1 MKSLV
6 GRFSAGMAAMFLSL
20 VPLLTHAED
29 IDVFVGGTGG
39 SGGKPNILIVL
50 DNTSNWAR
58 QSQKWPGGITQ
69 GQSEVRAIKSA
80 LAGLEDKINVGLM
93 AFTTEG
99 NASQDGGF
107 VRFDLQPL
115 TATSRT
121 TFNTELDEIFSNIN
135 SPTEKRSSGT
145 PWGNLMYDVYNYLA
159 GADQSFAGAGT
170 PASLADS
177 NAYTALHST
186 FSSPLDA
193 EDSCVKTYV
202 IFIGNPSQSGPST
215 DSSENSADLVSLY
228 AALNMEG
235 VAAAKL
241 AGQNSGT
248 PLPIPLFSTTNISS
262 TYTIP
267 AGTESFYATSETGN
281 KCYSTVAAC
290 TTALAKNNS
299 SCPTGST
306 CTCLADPAPVATGCN
321 SGSYNYTVSAVTNAN
336 TSATSIDTAVTP
348 TGQYETNKGVN
359 WNLDDWAKFLFQH
372 GVPITGSVEQTAEDG
387 TTETVSVTVRMPV
400 VTYTIDVFNAQQNAD
415 HTGLMMSTATVGGG
429 KYFAARNEDAIVDAI
444 NKATSE
450 ILSASSTFAAVALP
464 LSESNRAQ
472 NENQVFI
479 GMFRPNAD
487 ATPRWFGN
495 LKRYQVGI
503 VDGKAELVDVDRLPA
518 INTLTNFPSECAKSF
533 WTTDSIDYWEDKN
546 VSPSPLS
553 QCVGATTNPWS
564 DAPDGPFVEK
574 GGAAQA
580 LRDYPSEAAR
590 DIAARNVLTVGS
602 TLSGLTAF
610 NSSFAASVTG
620 GQSVLDYIRGQDRNF
635 AGETLNNARPTI
647 HGDVVHSRPLPLNY
661 GTPKG
666 ESTPNVAVFYGTN
679 DGLLRAI
686 DAATGKE
693 RWSFV
698 APEHFGKLQRLST
711 NEPLVAFPNQDK
723 EDNPTPKDY
732 FFDGAIGSYLDYDD
746 DNRISTAYIFPS
758 MRRGGRMVYGFDV
771 TDPDS
776 PKLLWRK
783 GCPQL
788 DNDDGCDTEFDGI
801 GQTWSLPVSAKIKAH
816 DDGETPVVIF
826 GGGYD
831 NCEDTDAGT
840 TTCTSSAESSAKGRA
855 IYVVDAE
862 DGTWLATIPTDG
874 SVVADISLVDIDSD
888 GFTDYAYAVDLSG
901 NVWRVN
907 FVNPELTTEVI
918 GEGEWEAT
926 KIAYTSGG
934 SRKFM
939 HAPSVMPYNGKV
951 YLAFGS
957 GNRERPLESNYPYKQ
972 NIDDRF
978 YVFLDDPLATGTPY
992 NLDDSSL
999 MYDFTDPT
1007 SCEEIGVLTG
1017 GSRRGWFMSLP
1028 SRGEQV
1034 ATPSVM
1040 IGGMVAFNTYR
1051 PGGSSVGMCS
1061 RPMGVSTA
1069 YLVNLFNASGAIGS
1083 TTNCGGD
1090 RSVEVGTGMPIAP
1103 TVGTVEVNTD
1113 SDCTGEN
1120 CDSDVITFCIGCE
1133 GGLST
1138 TVFDLSI
1145 DQTRKRTYWNS
1156 DVDR

>member
-1 MKSLV
+1 MKSLFE
-6 GRFSAGMAAMFLSL
+6 RFSVGMAAVFLL
-20 VPLLTHAED
+20 FLPLLTYAED

-69 GQSEVRAIKSA
+69 GQSEVRAVKA
-80 LAGLEDKINVGLM
+80 AMAGLEDKVNVGLM
-93 AFTTEG
+93 EFTTG
-99 NASQDGGF
+99 GDANQDGGF
-107 VRFDLQPL
+107 VRFDLQAL
-115 TATSRT
+115 TATSRSA
-121 TFNTELDEIFSNIN
+121 FNTELDEIFNNVN
-135 SPTEKRSSGT
+135 SPAEKRNSGT
-145 PWGNLMYDVYNYLA
+145 PWGNLMYDVYNYLV
-159 GADQSFAGAGT
+159 GGNQSFAGAGT
-170 PASLADS
+170 PASLADGA
-177 NAYTALHST
+177 NAYTTQYSQFA
-186 FSSPLDA
+186 SPLDA

-215 DSSENSADLVSLY
+215 DSSANSTALASLY
-228 AALNMEG
+228 SALSLEG
-235 VAAAKL
+235 VAADKL
-241 AGQNSGT
+241 AGQSSGT
-248 PLPIPLFSTTNISS
+248 PLPIPLFTT
-262 TYTIP
+262 TEVPGTMTIP
-267 AGTESFYATSETGN
+267 AGEVTTYTTAEKNN
-281 KCYSTVAAC
+281 KCYASVDAC
-290 TTALAKNNS
+290 TTAQA
-299 SCPTGST
+299 CPANST
-306 CTCLADPAPVATGCN
+306 CACVTTPPPDATGCN
-321 SGSYNYTVSAVTNAN
+321 SGRYNYTVNVTSTVAREV
-336 TSATSIDTAVTP
+336 ATVDTVVAP
-348 TGQYETNKGVN
+348 SGQYEATKGVN

-372 GVPITGSVEQTAEDG
+372 GVPITAQVEQTVDG
-387 TTETVSVTVRMPV
+387 VTTTTPVTVRMPV

-415 HTGLMMSTATVGGG
+415 HTGLMLSTATVGGG
-429 KYFAARNEDAIVDAI
+429 KYFAARNEQAIVDAI

-503 VDGKAELVDVDRLPA
+503 VDGKAELVDVDFAPA

-533 WTTDSIDYWEDKN
+533 WTSDSDAYWEDKN
-546 VSPSPLS
+546 ISPSPLS
-553 QCVGATTNPWS
+553 QCVGATTSPWS

-574 GGAAQA
+574 GGAAQV
-580 LRDYPSEAAR
+580 LRNYPSLADT
-590 DIAARNVLTVGS
+590 DISVRNVLTVGATS
-602 TLSGLTAF
+602 TGLTAF

-620 GQSVLDYIRGQDRNF
+620 GQSVLDYIRGHDSLS
-635 AGETLNNARPTI
+635 GVTLDQARPTI

-661 GTPKG
+661 GTPEG

-698 APEHFGKLQRLST
+698 APEHFGKLQRLSA
-711 NEPLVAFPNQDK
+711 NEPLVAFPNQDP

-732 FFDGAIGSYLDYDD
+732 FFDGAIGSQVEYDE
-746 DNRISTAYIFPS
+746 DNRISTAYIFPT

-771 TDPDS
+771 TNPDS
-776 PKLLWRK
+776 PTLLWHK

-788 DNDDGCDTEFDGI
+788 DNDIGCDEGFEGI

-816 DDGETPVVIF
+816 DDGETRVVIF

-831 NCEDTDAGT
+831 DCEDTDASA
-840 TTCTSSAESSAKGRA
+840 TTCTNSAKGRA
-855 IYVVDAE
+855 IYVLDAD
-862 DGTWLATIPTDG
+862 DGTRVATIPIDGG
-874 SVVADISLVDIDSD
+874 SVAADISLVDIDFD
-888 GFTDYAYAVDLSG
+888 GFIDYAYAVDLSG

-907 FVNPELTTEVI
+907 FVNPALTSEVI
-918 GEGEWEAT
+918 ESEDWEAT

-957 GNRERPLESNYPYKQ
+957 GNRERPLESNYPYEQ

-978 YVFLDDPLATGTPY
+978 YVFFDDPLATEAPY
-992 NLDDSSL
+992 DLDDNSI
-999 MYDFTDPT
+999 MHDFTDPT
-1007 SCEEIGVLTG
+1007 DCDEIGVLAGATQ
-1017 GSRRGWFMSLP
+1017 RGWFMSLP

-1069 YLVNLFNASGAIGS
+1069 YLVNLFNASGAIG
-1083 TTNCGGD
+1083 TTANCGGD
-1090 RSVEVGTGMPIAP
+1090 RSIEVGTGMPIAP
-1103 TVGTVEVNTD
+1103 TVGTVEVKND
-1113 SDCTGEN
+1113 SSCTGED

-1138 TVFDLSI
+1138 TVFDLSV